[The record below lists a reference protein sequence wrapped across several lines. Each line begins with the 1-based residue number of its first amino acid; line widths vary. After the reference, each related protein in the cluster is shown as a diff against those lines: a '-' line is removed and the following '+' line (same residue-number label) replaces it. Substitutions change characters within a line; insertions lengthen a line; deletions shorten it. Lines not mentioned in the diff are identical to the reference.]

1 MPDLSITAAN
11 VEPVAGYGY
20 VDLVAGAT
28 ITAGQVV
35 YQDSADLKAKLAD
48 CDGAAALAVVVGIAL
63 NGAAAN
69 QPVRVITSGDLDVG
83 ATLTVGEIYV
93 LSGTAGGIAPEGD
106 LANPDKVSVI
116 GVGTAADNLKLKIF
130 NSGAT
135 VPA

>member
-1 MPDLSITAAN
+1 MSDISITAAN
-11 VEPVAGYGY
+11 VVPVAGYQF

-35 YQDSADLKAKLAD
+35 YQDASDLKAKLAD
-48 CDGAAALAVVVGIAL
+48 CDGAAALGVVKGIAL
-63 NGAAAN
+63 NNASAN
-69 QPVRVITSGDLDVG
+69 QPVRVQTAGDLNIG

-93 LSGTAGGIAPEGD
+93 LSGDAGGVAPEGD
-106 LANPDKVSVI
+106 LANPDKVSLI
-116 GVGTAADNLKLKIF
+116 GVATTASNLKLNIF